1 LLKPEKQFMNILEQ
15 IVNTS
20 RRNLE
25 AMKKARPLEQIQKK
39 SMEQNLPLNLAA
51 ALRGSRIQLVA
62 EVKKASPSKG
72 VICNDFHPVE
82 IAKIYAENGAA
93 AISVLTEVDHFQG
106 SLDYLKDID
115 MALGRRVQPLI
126 RKDFILDPYQVYES
140 RAFGADAL
148 LLIVAILDPA
158 TLQTLLEL
166 SHQLNLSCLVETH
179 NEEEVGI
186 AVASGARII
195 GINNRDLDT
204 FEVDIA
210 TTQRLRP
217 LIPPDRIVVSESGI
231 KTRNDIEAMKSW
243 GVDAIL
249 VGETLMASQDIAS
262 RMKELL

>member
-1 LLKPEKQFMNILEQ
+1 MKILEQ

-25 AMKKARPLEQIQKK
+25 SRKKARPFEGIQQQA
-39 SMEQNLPLNLAA
+39 MEQNLPLDLAA
-51 ALRGSRIQLVA
+51 ALRGSRIHLIA

-82 IAKIYAENGAA
+82 TAKTYAENGAA
-93 AISVLTEVDHFQG
+93 AISVLTESDYFQG
-106 SLDYLKDID
+106 SLDYIKAID
-115 MALGRRVQPLI
+115 MALGHRRQPLL
-126 RKDFILDPYQVYES
+126 RKDFIFDPYQIYES

-148 LLIVAILDPA
+148 LLIVAILDPV

-166 SHQLNLSCLVETH
+166 SYQLKLSCLVETH
-179 NEEEVGI
+179 NQEEVGI

-231 KTRNDIEAMKSW
+231 KTRNDIETMKSW
-243 GVDAIL
+243 GVDAVL

-262 RMKELL
+262 TMKALL